1 MAKIYYG
8 DENNLAV
15 KIDIGEGGG
24 GGGFTPSAVNLWIN
38 NLEKSIASPL
48 FMLDDPS
55 EQEWA
60 SVTSDNPEPDISFS
74 AIKISDKWWKVY
86 LTIDVFV
93 GQKARITSNSIT
105 SITVNLTGILNY
117 IFSQK
122 NMGTIDTNSAVVPG
136 LISLGFRINGVAQ
149 GEDYGYWKNAVINNI
164 AIEENPFDNLN
175 ECYCNGI
182 DGCDGTHYI
191 TLDAYIPIV

>member
-8 DENNLAV
+8 DENNTAV
-15 KIDIGEGGG
+15 EINVGGG
-24 GGGFTPSAVNLWIN
+24 SGGGFTPTTVNLQIN
-38 NLEKSIASPL
+38 NLDKSVANPL
-48 FMLDDPS
+48 FILDYPE
-55 EQEWA
+55 EQEW
-60 SVTSDNPEPDISFS
+60 SGTTSDDPVPNISFS
-74 AIKISDKWWKVY
+74 AIKISDKCWKVY

-93 GQKARITSNSIT
+93 GQKTRINNNSIT
-105 SITVNLTGILNY
+105 SITVNLTGVLNY

-136 LISLGFRINGVAQ
+136 LISLGFRINSVAH
-149 GEDYGYWKNAVINNI
+149 GEDYGYWRNSVIDNI
-164 AIEENPFDNLN
+164 AIGENPFDGLN
-175 ECYCNGI
+175 ECYCDGI